1 MSLIRRLA
9 AFVLLPLATLAMLL
23 ATGTGISQA
32 SPAAN
37 EAAGSGPTESI
48 GIKLLQVPV
57 SESNDPRAHEYIID
71 HLPPGTVIHRQ
82 FQVADKGT
90 KSIQMTVYPAAAS
103 ISGGTFRFAPGDT
116 QDEMTTWVSVSRPV
130 LSLKPHQHVTEE
142 ATIAVPPGA
151 TGGNQ
156 YGVIWAQAAAAAGP
170 GSIKLISRVG
180 IRIYLSVGPGGAP
193 PSDFAMG
200 TPAATRVDGR
210 PELSVPVRNTGGL
223 AVDIFGVLSLSSG
236 PPPAG
241 GPVPGRHSGDARPG
255 PVRHRQVHCPGGPA
269 GRAVACSGHLAERPD
284 HPDRAVHGGLRR
296 PCLGRFRGLCRTHSG
311 PVRGRGGAASH
322 GLVAVP
328 PEAAAPGRPGARQ

>member
-9 AFVLLPLATLAMLL
+9 AFVLVPLAALAMLL
-23 ATGTGISQA
+23 AAGAGVSQA

-37 EAAGSGPTESI
+37 GTGSSGPTESI

-82 FQVADKGT
+82 FQVADEGT

-130 LSLKPHQHVTEE
+130 LSLKPHQHVTVV

-156 YGVIWAQAAAAAGP
+156 YGVIWAQAAAVAGP
-170 GSIKLISRVG
+170 GSIKLISRAG

-200 TPAATRVDGR
+200 RPAATRVDGR

-223 AVDIFGVLSLSSG
+223 AVDIFGALSLS
-236 PPPAG
+236 
-241 GPVPGRHSGDARPG
+241 
-255 PVRHRQVHCPGGPA
+255 GGPA
-269 GRAVACSGHLAERPD
+269 SGR
-284 HPDRAVHGGLRR
+284 
-296 PCLGRFRGLCRTHSG
+296 
-311 PVRGRGGAASH
+311 VRIG
-322 GLVAVP
+322 
-328 PEAAAPGRPGARQ
+328 QTKW